1 MHSARPHFQPRI
13 TLSQQEM
20 CVISQAISR
29 DFSPQSFT
37 SRVGAQTKN
46 RFTPQELL
54 EISQQISRE
63 YASTKL
69 SHQSR
74 LVLLALSPRRLHV
87 YWQGAKR
94 LLNETLNRIEP
105 AQDLILRIYTQPDSQ
120 TIEAEKNALSQADV
134 EPGWFDIAV
143 TQTEGRQDVLLPK
156 SVPANSLMH
165 YRAALGQIDDHSI
178 FTPQLYSNTA
188 VAPQTM
194 PIQTLIQLP
203 NAIAQFIMPTI
214 DPASAGKT
222 ASGQG
227 KKVSQ

>member
-1 MHSARPHFQPRI
+1 MLSVRPHFQPRI

-20 CVISQAISR
+20 CVISQVISR
-29 DFSPQSFT
+29 DFSPQLFA
-37 SRVGAQTKN
+37 SRVGGQAKK

-63 YASTKL
+63 YAPTKI

-94 LLNETLNRIEP
+94 LLNEALNRIEP
-105 AQDLILRIYTQPDSQ
+105 AQDMILRIYTQPESQ
-120 TIEAEKNALSQADV
+120 SIEAEKNASGQAEI

-143 TQTEGRQDVLLPK
+143 TQAEGQQDILLPEAV
-156 SVPANSLMH
+156 SANNLLH
-165 YRAALGQIDDHSI
+165 YRAELGQIDDKSI
-178 FTPQLYSNTA
+178 FTPQLYSNTT

-194 PIQTLIQLP
+194 PIQARIQLP
-203 NAIAQFIMPTI
+203 NAIAQFIMPAI
-214 DPASAGKT
+214 ESAFSADKT

-227 KKVSQ
+227 K